1 MKKRCLALLLLMAM
15 VITTLTGCSSDPK
28 NFTVGNLTITLTK
41 AFKQE
46 NQTASGYS
54 VYLVSDDV
62 IFAATETTIS
72 QIENSGY
79 EIYSIKDWA
88 GLYADKY
95 GIGSNNLQISDGG
108 NYYFVNKATNDGAE
122 YTYVNYF
129 VKATDSYWGCVFAC
143 KSKNYDKYKKKI
155 LKWADSIEI
164 SDSKTTSE

>member
-1 MKKRCLALLLLMAM
+1 MKKKSFAIIVLLAMMLTM
-15 VITTLTGCSSDPK
+15 LTGCSSDPK
-28 NFTVGNLTITLTK
+28 NFTVGEVTITLTK

-46 NQTASGYS
+46 NQSASGYN

-62 IFAATETTIS
+62 IFAATKTTIS

-95 GIGSNNLQISDGG
+95 GVGANAVKLSDAG

-129 VKATDSYWGCVFAC
+129 VKATDAYWGCVFAC

-155 LKWADSIEI
+155 LKWADSITIADEG
-164 SDSKTTSE
+164 TTSK